1 MRRIKGFTLIEL
13 LVVIA
18 IIALLMAIL
27 TSALSRVRK
36 QARATVCQVNLKQ
49 WGLAASLYTSDN
61 NGYFCKAKY
70 LGGFWMW
77 FKAMREH
84 YMDPKLRLCPSAK
97 KLYSEGGR
105 APFGAWTFDGED
117 GSYGINGWVYN
128 PVPQTTSLWG
138 NPARLCWRNVNV
150 RGTNNIPMFLDANVL
165 NGGPLQGDEPPQ
177 DENDLGGDSL
187 GGGIWR
193 NLMKRFVANRHQ
205 DYENGVFLDFSVRK
219 IGIKELW
226 KLKWHREY
234 DINGPTPAWPLWMKR
249 FKDYDAAA
257 I

>member
-1 MRRIKGFTLIEL
+1 MPKIKGFTLIEL

-27 TSALSRVRK
+27 TSALVRVRK

-49 WGLAASLYTSDN
+49 WGLAASLYTGDN

-97 KLYSEGGR
+97 KLYSEGAR

-128 PVPQTTSLWG
+128 PAPQTTSLWG

-150 RGTNNIPMFLDANVL
+150 RGGNNIPI
-165 NGGPLQGDEPPQ
+165 EK
-177 DENDLGGDSL
+177 E
-187 GGGIWR
+187 
-193 NLMKRFVANRHQ
+193 RH
-205 DYENGVFLDFSVRK
+205 YE
-219 IGIKELW
+219 
-226 KLKWHREY
+226 
-234 DINGPTPAWPLWMKR
+234 
-249 FKDYDAAA
+249 
-257 I
+257 